1 MILTQKILDDPEF
14 GPVVLRKHVRA
25 RRITL
30 RLSSDGHVRI
40 SLPFRTPYIE
50 AAAFFSRNREWIRE
64 ALARQRARREAAGPA
79 PQPPTEEEI
88 NHPLSLAMVT
98 LPARLQ
104 ERAAR
109 HGFHYNAVRI
119 KRNKSNWGSCSRKGN
134 INLNLSLVLLPEELR
149 DYVLLHELCHL
160 RHPDHSPAFH
170 ALLEEICPGHLAL
183 QRALRKHRPV

>member
-14 GPVVLRKHVRA
+14 GPVVLRKHARA

-88 NHPLSLAMVT
+88 KQLRALAKAT

-104 ERAAR
+104 ELAAR

>member
-1 MILTQKILDDPEF
+1 MILTEKILDDPEF

-79 PQPPTEEEI
+79 PQPPIEEEI
-88 NHPLSLAMVT
+88 KQLRALAKAT

-104 ERAAR
+104 ELAAR